1 MSRRRCRRGPGQAP
15 DERGAFMVLYALL
28 VVAMFTMAA
37 IVVDL
42 SALREDKRRS
52 RSVADAAATAG
63 AARLTSS
70 IGGPIVACTEA
81 WAYAASNF
89 DVSPPPASPCAGVFS
104 STCSATTPLTA
115 TGTIDGR
122 TVSITVPVTDTS
134 PLLKAS
140 VSGGGVTQ
148 AASGIDG
155 TPCSRIAV
163 QISHTRDTFF
173 GGVVG
178 INQQTTQTHSV
189 ALGTTSAQGGE
200 NVPVLVVLEDTD
212 CGALDAGSATIEAIG
227 MNGNPGIIR
236 VDSTGTTGSCGATIE
251 VQGSG
256 KIIAQPGSNGAPGLI
271 NYFAQDPRG
280 YTASATIGPFGNFNV
295 KPVQVTKT
303 LTRERWDQE
312 FHCGSSVR
320 GCVASPSNPSA
331 TDFIRTLETSYGGSG
346 TPAGFKVYPT
356 DPLVAVQGATCNP
369 TNTVVVPAG
378 NWFVDCA
385 STMDIRGNLTF
396 LGGGTLVFRSGFDL
410 KGTLSINPTGD
421 EAGLDTTV
429 YIRSGNMAKASAGAN
444 LYLER
449 TFVYLTNGVLD
460 AQSGGV
466 IHWSSPLAGGF
477 NKLLLWSESTAQHSM
492 QGGPNMDIKGIF
504 FMPNAT
510 MALAGNA
517 GTAAQDVQFVV
528 NKGRTQGAAVLR
540 LRGNPLFGLGIEK
553 SISRLIR

>member
-1 MSRRRCRRGPGQAP
+1 MYGQDRRGRPPYEP
-15 DERGAFMVLYALL
+15 DEHGAFMVLYALL

-89 DVSPPPASPCAGVFS
+89 DVTPAPASPCSGVFS
-104 STCSATTPLTA
+104 SSCSATTPLTA

-122 TVSITVPVTDTS
+122 IITITIPVVDSS
-134 PLLKAS
+134 PLMKAS

-148 AASGIDG
+148 VASGIDG
-155 TPCSRIAV
+155 SPCSRIAV
-163 QISHTRDTFF
+163 DISHTRNTFF

-189 ALGTTSAQGGE
+189 ALGTTAADGGE

-212 CGALDAGSATIEAIG
+212 CGALDAASATIEAIG

-236 VDSTGTTGSCGATIE
+236 VDSTGTTGPCGATIE

-256 KIIAQPGSNGAPGLI
+256 RIISQPGSNGAPGLI
-271 NYFAQDPRG
+271 NYLAADPRG

-295 KPVQVTKT
+295 KPVQVTKA
-303 LTRERWDQE
+303 LTRDRWDQE

-320 GCVASPSNPSA
+320 GCVPTQVNPSA
-331 TDFIRTLETSYGGSG
+331 TDFIRELETTYSGGA

-356 DPLVAVQGATCNP
+356 DPLVAVQGATCRP
-369 TNTVVVPAG
+369 TNTVVVPPG
-378 NWFVDCA
+378 NWFVDCP
-385 STMDIRGNLTF
+385 STMDIRGDLTF
-396 LGGGTLVFRSGFDL
+396 LGGGTIVFRSGFNL
-410 KGTLSINPTGD
+410 RGTLSINPTGD
-421 EAGLDTTV
+421 ESNLDTTV
-429 YIRSGNMAKASAGAN
+429 YIRSGNIAKASAGAN
-444 LYLER
+444 LLLER
-449 TFVYLTNGVLD
+449 TFVYLANGVLD
-460 AQSGGV
+460 AQAGGE
-466 IHWSSPLAGGF
+466 IRWSAPMTGGF
-477 NKLLLWSESTAQHSM
+477 NKMLLWSESTALHSM
-492 QGGPNMDIKGIF
+492 QGGPDMDIKGIF
-504 FMPNAT
+504 FLPNAT
-510 MALAGNA
+510 MSLAGNA

-528 NKGRTQGAAVLR
+528 NKGATQGAAVLK
-540 LRGNPLFGLGIEK
+540 LRGNPQFGLGIEK